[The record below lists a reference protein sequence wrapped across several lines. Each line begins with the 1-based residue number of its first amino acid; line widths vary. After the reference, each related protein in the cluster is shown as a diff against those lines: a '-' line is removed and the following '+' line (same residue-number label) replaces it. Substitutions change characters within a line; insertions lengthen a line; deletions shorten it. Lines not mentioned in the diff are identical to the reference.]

1 MTVDWNSGISLEEND
16 LRVHRLLSQVDSL
29 TEQTTS
35 MVGVQQFLMS
45 HTKEITSSESVVYIK
60 AKDAETLAKI
70 EKKLTDY
77 IAEKHPKALVTFQVS
92 GNIFNMIFA
101 EQGSPLVVQLHS
113 KGGEAPTVEQV
124 TGLVGKI
131 RKALPDVVVPPAVM
145 EQNIRYIADVEA
157 MAVYD
162 ITYDDIYGK
171 MKISSA
177 RTHYFASTKAVI
189 QCPSQRAIHVPRHPT
204 SYRARCAISMVW
216 RYRSQW

>member
-1 MTVDWNSGISLEEND
+1 
-16 LRVHRLLSQVDSL
+16 
-29 TEQTTS
+29 
-35 MVGVQQFLMS
+35 MS

-131 RKALPDVVVPPAVM
+131 RKALPDVVVPPAV
-145 EQNIRYIADVEA
+145 
-157 MAVYD
+157 
-162 ITYDDIYGK
+162 
-171 MKISSA
+171 
-177 RTHYFASTKAVI
+177 
-189 QCPSQRAIHVPRHPT
+189 
-204 SYRARCAISMVW
+204 
-216 RYRSQW
+216 

>member
-1 MTVDWNSGISLEEND
+1 
-16 LRVHRLLSQVDSL
+16 
-29 TEQTTS
+29 
-35 MVGVQQFLMS
+35 
-45 HTKEITSSESVVYIK
+45 
-60 AKDAETLAKI
+60 
-70 EKKLTDY
+70 
-77 IAEKHPKALVTFQVS
+77 
-92 GNIFNMIFA
+92 MIFA

-171 MKISSA
+171 MKNFISQNTLFRINQGGYSM
-177 RTHYFASTKAVI
+177 
-189 QCPSQRAIHVPRHPT
+189 PSQRAIHVPRHPT